1 MNIITSLSPGHS
13 NKDNQQI
20 AVESWQ
26 RFGNCYSMN
35 LEDEITEPY
44 TGIKFIETTKTTQFY
59 TGKKLVSIN
68 AMIDFAKEDLLLINS
83 DIVLTSLPELK
94 QDGITIFSRN
104 DYVSDINEATIFKNG
119 FDAFYIPEKFLTI
132 FPPSVYSMGAAW
144 WDYWIPYTAIYE
156 GISVYSPTTKHAFHK
171 IHPTQYSFEEWN
183 LMGDFFRW
191 QFKFNKRMTIPDI
204 ASLALRTIKSKLL

>member
-13 NKDNQQI
+13 NKDNQQT

-26 RFGNCYSMN
+26 QFGNCYSMN
-35 LEDEITEPY
+35 MEDEITEPY
-44 TGIKFIETTKTTQFY
+44 TSIKFIATNKTTQFY

-68 AMIDFAKEDLLLINS
+68 AMIDFAKDDLLLINS

-94 QDGITIFSRN
+94 QDGITIFSRH
-104 DYVSDINEATIFKNG
+104 DYNTDIETSTIFKNG
-119 FDAFYIPEKFLTI
+119 FDAFYIPKQFLNI
-132 FPPSVYSMGAAW
+132 FPPSVYAMGAAW

-156 GISVYSPTTKHAFHK
+156 GTQVYSPTTKHAFHK
-171 IHPTQYSFEEWN
+171 VHPTQYSFDEWN